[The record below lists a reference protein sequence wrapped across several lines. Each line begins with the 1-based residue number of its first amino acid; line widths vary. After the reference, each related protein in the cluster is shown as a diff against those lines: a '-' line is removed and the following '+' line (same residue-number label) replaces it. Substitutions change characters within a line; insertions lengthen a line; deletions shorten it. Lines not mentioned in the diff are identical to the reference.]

1 MIDGPLLWYLNR
13 GSGVVALILLTLA
26 TVLGVLALGGRPGS
40 RLPRFVVQ
48 SVHRN
53 VALLAVV
60 TLLLHV
66 LTAVV
71 DEYVDIRW
79 WHALVPF
86 SGPLQRGWLGL
97 GGVAL
102 LLLMTVVASSVLRH
116 RLRRRTWY
124 SIHQAVWLMW
134 LASVLHGIGM
144 GSDLTGQW
152 WLATAG
158 CVAAVSAAAAW
169 RVAQVL
175 LGRSTLASATA
186 GTTRAGTDMTMP
198 IRRLP

>member
-26 TVLGVLALGGRPGS
+26 TVLGVLAVGGRPGS
-40 RLPRFVVQ
+40 RVPRFVVQ

-66 LTAVV
+66 VTAVV
-71 DEYVDIRW
+71 DEYVDIQW

-86 SGPLQRGWLGL
+86 SGALQRPWLGL
-97 GGVAL
+97 GAIAL
-102 LLLMTVVASSVLRH
+102 LLLMAVVASSLLRH
-116 RLRRRTWY
+116 RMRRRTWY
-124 SIHQAVWLMW
+124 SIHQAVWLLW

-144 GSDLTGQW
+144 GSDLTDQW
-152 WLATAG
+152 WLATVG

-169 RVAQVL
+169 RGTRAL
-175 LGRSTLASATA
+175 LDGGALVSTMA
-186 GTTRAGTDMTMP
+186 GTPNVDTDMTMP

>member
-40 RLPRFVVQ
+40 RVPRFVVQ

-53 VALLAVV
+53 VALLAVA

-66 LTAVV
+66 VTAVL
-71 DEYVDIRW
+71 DEYFDIRW

-86 SGPLQRGWLGL
+86 SGALQRPWLGL
-97 GGVAL
+97 GAIAL
-102 LLLMTVVASSVLRH
+102 LLMVAVVASSLLRH

-124 SIHQAVWLMW
+124 SIHQAVWLLW
-134 LASVLHGIGM
+134 LASVLHAIGM
-144 GSDLTGQW
+144 GSDLTDQW
-152 WLATAG
+152 WLATVG
-158 CVAAVSAAAAW
+158 CVAAVSAVAAW
-169 RVAQVL
+169 RGARAL
-175 LGRSTLASATA
+175 LGRSRLVS
-186 GTTRAGTDMTMP
+186 TTTDTDPVDSTMTMP
-198 IRRLP
+198 IRRQP

>member
-26 TVLGVLALGGRPGS
+26 IVLGVLALGGRPGG

-53 VALLAVV
+53 VALLAVA

-66 LTAVV
+66 MTAVV

-86 SGPLQRGWLGL
+86 SGSLQRGWLGL
-97 GGVAL
+97 GAVAL
-102 LLLMTVVASSVLRH
+102 LLLAAVVASSVLRH

-134 LASVLHGIGM
+134 LASVLHGMGM
-144 GSDLTGQW
+144 GSDLTDQW
-152 WLATAG
+152 WLATVG
-158 CVAAVSAAAAW
+158 CVAAVTAAAAW
-169 RVAQVL
+169 RVAHAL
-175 LGRSTLASATA
+175 LDRSALASATT
-186 GTTRAGTDMTMP
+186 GTARVDTDMTMP